1 MKNTVLVSILL
12 FFLPF
17 ISNAD
22 MPLLKLRASSHPG
35 YLRIVLE
42 GPESVIAKKSVSQKG
57 SDILI
62 SFPDVS
68 FSIQA
73 EGAVITYSKINK
85 DTIMISPGVF
95 SGIKVFTLKDPS
107 RLVIDAYMKEEK
119 GAVPPVEP
127 QTKERGNDLF
137 RIKTVVIDP
146 GHGGYESG
154 IVKDNNKEKN
164 AVLDIAQ
171 KLGALINSG
180 SAGSFLTR
188 GSDRFMP
195 LSERVNFT
203 NSKGADVFISIHVGH
218 HRDVVIYIPLVT
230 DMPSDVVKPYLN
242 SKGQAEYEKD
252 TLTLFKAVREAVIS
266 AFGENMVSVKPM
278 PYSIISGIESAA
290 LMIEFPSFEHADYKE
305 EYNSKIANTLYKGL
319 NIYEE
324 IKDK

>member
-1 MKNTVLVSILL
+1 MKKAILTLILL
-12 FFLPF
+12 FALPF
-17 ISNAD
+17 LSNAD

-42 GPESVIAKKSVSQKG
+42 GPQAVIDKKSVSQKG
-57 SDILI
+57 RDILI

-73 EGAVITYSKINK
+73 EGAVIAYSKINK
-85 DTIMISPGVF
+85 DTVMISPGIF

-119 GAVPPVEP
+119 GAVSSVEP
-127 QTKERGNDLF
+127 QTKERGKDLV

-154 IVKDNNKEKN
+154 IVKDSNREKN
-164 AVLDIAQ
+164 TVLDIAR

-180 SAGSFLTR
+180 PAGGLLTR

-195 LSERVNFT
+195 LSERVNFA
-203 NSKGADVFISIHVGH
+203 NSKGADVFFSIHIGH
-218 HRDVVIYIPLVT
+218 HREIVIYSPVVT
-230 DMPSDVVKPYLN
+230 DIPSDAVKPYLN
-242 SKGQAEYEKD
+242 SKGQAGYEKD
-252 TLTLFKAVREAVIS
+252 TLVLHKAVIEAVIP
-266 AFGENMVSVKPM
+266 AFGENMVSVRPM
-278 PYSIISGIESAA
+278 PYSIISGVESAA
-290 LMIEFPSFEHADYKE
+290 LMIEFPSFEHADYTD
-305 EYNSKIANTLYKGL
+305 EYISKIANTLYKGL